1 MVIDQL
7 NDYQSNK
14 IHFILGF
21 TNDKD
26 LHDISKLF
34 PKGGIF
40 YFVKANIERVAEQ
53 KKIMESFAKN
63 ERFGKAYE
71 SINFAVELAKQKTS
85 DSDIIFVGGSS
96 FVVSEILD

>member
-1 MVIDQL
+1 MLEQL
-7 NDYQSNK
+7 NDYKSNK

-26 LHDISKLF
+26 LQDFSKLF
-34 PKGGIF
+34 PKDGIF
-40 YFVKANIERVAEQ
+40 YFVKANIERGAEP

-71 SINFAVELAKQKTS
+71 TINDALELAKQKTS
-85 DSDIIFVGGSS
+85 NNEIIFVGGSS
-96 FVVSEILD
+96 FVVSEIID